1 MPLRIEHQ
9 DGHSADYVY
18 DASGVKLQMKN
29 NTVGMALIT
38 KDYRANKVYE
48 NTVLKMILTEDG
60 YVEPN
65 SGSFNYYFFIK
76 DHLGN
81 NRVVADKN
89 GTVAQITNYYPFGM
103 SHAEVPAR
111 NDQHKQPY
119 KFNGK
124 ELDRMFGLDTYDYS
138 ARMYSPA
145 IGRFM
150 TMDPLA
156 EKYYSISPYAY
167 CANNPILYVDRD
179 GREISFSYEYEKDEY
194 GNYIKNKNGGYN
206 LLGITMNVTGKV
218 INISSNSKVN
228 MADATKRISSQLES
242 SFRGEINGV
251 TFSTNAN
258 LSVAN
263 SMNDVSDSDHV
274 FALANLE
281 SPSGTTL
288 QGVASSFGGK
298 VEFIDAD
305 YFTGPLD
312 TSIGNVGPGTSAHE
326 FGHLAG
332 LKHSSGL
339 MMNQPGGI
347 LWMTSTKINSC
358 QLNEIHS
365 NRALLNQGVNS
376 ERIGTK
382 VMPYRG
388 SARPYVR
395 HGY

>member
-89 GTVAQITNYYPFGM
+89 GTVAQITNFYPFGM

-156 EKYYSISPYAY
+156 EKYYSLSPYAY
-167 CANNPILYVDRD
+167 CMNNPVRYVDLKGDSVRVYTETNREGHTWMSVGEGDDMVVYSYGRYNGTNKGPD
-179 GREISFSYEYEKDEY
+179 GSSNTLSNGPGVLLRLTGEEAKTYNEGKAAAGMSVFVVTDVADETIANAMDEKFNSSTTIPDNPNSKYYNNPSAHVIDEY
-194 GNYIKNKNGGYN
+194 S
-206 LLGITMNVTGKV
+206 LT
-218 INISSNSKVN
+218 SNN
-228 MADATKRISSQLES
+228 CTTI
-242 SFRGEINGV
+242 
-251 TFSTNAN
+251 
-258 LSVAN
+258 
-263 SMNDVSDSDHV
+263 VSD
-274 FALANLE
+274 ALNNNGSTVLK
-281 SPSGTTL
+281 GTMY
-288 QGVASSFGGK
+288 Q
-298 VEFIDAD
+298 
-305 YFTGPLD
+305 
-312 TSIGNVGPGTSAHE
+312 
-326 FGHLAG
+326 
-332 LKHSSGL
+332 
-339 MMNQPGGI
+339 Q
-347 LWMTSTKINSC
+347 TSTFGTWTTVPVTHRFVLPASMQNYFIKT
-358 QLNEIHS
+358 S
-365 NRALLNQGVNS
+365 NPQGTV
-376 ERIGTK
+376 
-382 VMPYRG
+382 YRT
-388 SARPYVR
+388 R
-395 HGY
+395 

>member
-29 NTVGMALIT
+29 NTVGMALVT

-156 EKYYSISPYAY
+156 EKYYSVSPYAY
-167 CANNPILYVDRD
+167 CMNSPVRYVDPD
-179 GREISFSYEYEKDEY
+179 GREVVLSGMSEEERKKYEEQIASYRKNSELFNSLYSSLESSKDIYTINYGQISDPGIFSPNESGGGSITFAEGQTIALSVVGEEFFHAYQNENK
-194 GNYIKNKNGGYN
+194 GNYGGTSNMEFEARVFTTASYGEIGLPAPDYGGMENFQSNIINGNFGEGFTP
-206 LLGITMNVTGKV
+206 LTP
-218 INISSNSKVN
+218 SKVN
-228 MADATKRISSQLES
+228 S
-242 SFRGEINGV
+242 NG
-251 TFSTNAN
+251 FIQSYKNAANGYAQYNITNN
-258 LSVAN
+258 IGN
-263 SMNDVSDSDHV
+263 SHYKV
-274 FALANLE
+274 
-281 SPSGTTL
+281 GTTVAPYSL
-288 QGVASSFGGK
+288 QRIVMKAYGK
-298 VEFIDAD
+298 
-305 YFTGPLD
+305 
-312 TSIGNVGPGTSAHE
+312 
-326 FGHLAG
+326 
-332 LKHSSGL
+332 
-339 MMNQPGGI
+339 
-347 LWMTSTKINSC
+347 
-358 QLNEIHS
+358 
-365 NRALLNQGVNS
+365 
-376 ERIGTK
+376 
-382 VMPYRG
+382 
-388 SARPYVR
+388 
-395 HGY
+395 